1 MIVLALGVILTAL
14 LHLVAAV
21 PSLKARIKASV
32 GERAYGPVF
41 GIASLVGII
50 IIVLGWRMSEFV
62 PVYDPPEWGKHANFA
77 FTLVAFI
84 CLGIFLFRGSLRQ
97 RLRFPL
103 AIGVIFWAIGHLF
116 ANGDMAS
123 IILFGGFL
131 IYAIAHFALGVANGV
146 RPSPDVRGGHDL
158 ISVVIGVALYGVM
171 TQLHMAL
178 IGVPVFQ
185 LT

>member
-1 MIVLALGVILTAL
+1 
-14 LHLVAAV
+14 
-21 PSLKARIKASV
+21 
-32 GERAYGPVF
+32 
-41 GIASLVGII
+41 
-50 IIVLGWRMSEFV
+50 
-62 PVYDPPEWGKHANFA
+62 
-77 FTLVAFI
+77 
-84 CLGIFLFRGSLRQ
+84 
-97 RLRFPL
+97 
-103 AIGVIFWAIGHLF
+103 
-116 ANGDMAS
+116 MAS